1 MATIG
6 AVTMT
11 SDRSYTQLS
20 ESTAAAAAAG
30 PYLGCNGTSSG
41 SGGGGGLIPRDA
53 SMSTQVV
60 VLSPATPTETTAE
73 DKEGMEQFHYVGYSL
88 TSGKS

>member
-30 PYLGCNGTSSG
+30 PYLGCNGTS